1 MKALKTKCSVAG
13 CGKRAHGKGM
23 CQSHYNQ
30 QYRKDPSRPKCKF
43 ARCEKPV
50 HAHGLC
56 NHHYTKRWF
65 KKRTLDP
72 ARPKCKVAGCEKH
85 VHLKGLC
92 GTHHSQQYRNH
103 PSRPKC
109 KVRGCEK
116 PMSSKGMCVNHYA
129 IQKFRDPSRPKCKVA
144 GCENTVYTRGI
155 CNKHRHQH
163 KTDIVRSGLFKILGG
178 KKCVQCGYSNELA
191 LAFDHIYND
200 GHLDRKSK
208 NYSMERYVNNPSLAR
223 DRLQVLCYNCNTIKE
238 IGRARNK
245 K

>member
-1 MKALKTKCSVAG
+1 MPMKTLKAKCSVAG
-13 CGKRAHGKGM
+13 CGKRVHATGI
-23 CQSHYNQ
+23 CSNHYNQ
-30 QYRKDPSRPKCKF
+30 KFRKDPSRPKCKF

-72 ARPKCKVAGCEKH
+72 ARPKCKVAGCEKY
-85 VHLKGLC
+85 VHLKDLC
-92 GTHHSQQYRNH
+92 GTHHNQQYRNH
-103 PSRPKC
+103 
-109 KVRGCEK
+109 
-116 PMSSKGMCVNHYA
+116 
-129 IQKFRDPSRPKCKVA
+129 PSRPKCKVA

-191 LAFDHIYND
+191 LAFDHIYSD
-200 GHLDRKSK
+200 GHLDRKSE
-208 NYSMERYVNNPSLAR
+208 NYSMERYVKNPSLAR
-223 DRLQVLCYNCNTIKE
+223 DRLQILCYNCNTIKE
-238 IGRARNK
+238 IERVRITK
-245 K
+245 KGS